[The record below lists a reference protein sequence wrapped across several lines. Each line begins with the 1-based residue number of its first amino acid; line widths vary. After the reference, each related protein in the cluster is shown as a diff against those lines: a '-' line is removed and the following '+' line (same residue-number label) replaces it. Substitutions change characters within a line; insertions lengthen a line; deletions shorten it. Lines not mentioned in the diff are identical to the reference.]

1 MLDDGNGNA
10 LQRAVKKVQNKVVN
24 TVLDHVAEMKHHASS
39 NINNG
44 ALNDGQD
51 DEEVLS
57 SSSSSS
63 FPSEIECRMCL
74 ERGIF
79 RRCCKSYYCHQCY
92 FQAGRCPRCNKPTPL
107 TGLAAAGMDKEEP
120 TKMAVGISWVI
131 SVIIVII
138 TITAIALLC
147 WNVSTLPVTI
157 SGQHCQG
164 WLPTCNLEVCIEH
177 SGQYEEEESGLL
189 PETQLYTVCNRSTSS
204 YQVVASACVYD
215 WEAYVWS
222 NHSFGYDLCIS
233 SPREE
238 HSHSSVKSVASSS
251 SSDQLRLY
259 TNTNAGVYIFDDDFE
274 LPLKAASA
282 PWEEIINGKYS
293 DACGI
298 NPHPSER
305 GSHGTF
311 RPLENK
317 NALVFGGKQR
327 RHATTQGL
335 NVEFGGTIEFHLKLG
350 PLIQDDLSSLECL
363 PAFEGDVKLE
373 FRVNNGIWKTIDTY
387 PAWKYRGEFH
397 FISEVIPLEAHSNS
411 TQFRIQQPSFDER
424 RDHWAIDD
432 FRVMSR
438 LKPQWQDSAEY
449 KELKRR
455 QSEEVLLAQCCLDTN
470 QCSRFD
476 KKRISFDRAQC
487 QNVISTKTNG
497 RRRMKLSELLLL
509 FAVLFIISKLLYRLV
524 SSRFVRLAPPTLE
537 ERSEE
542 VADSIEIFPCKKFKS
557 MSSLS
562 WQYSI
567 ALFLCGML
575 LLTLYQLLDA
585 TILFHCLKRDNSE
598 DPSCRSDVSLYA
610 FAALAFCID
619 ARVIGTLLK
628 RVFCIEN
635 PRNRNPVEV
644 EVNLHPDK
652 RHMRIGSDLFPLR
665 EITALHAKS
674 RLFSRFIAFCYVL
687 GGLPLALGSLT
698 IQSFDLGSRREVLSL
713 ILGSL
718 AVLREAFGPSFFAQF
733 CLSVGWVFAYRG
745 DDRNEFGRA
754 VMRKGLLQI
763 FLVGS
768 CLTPAMVMFTLL
780 IRRVEGISPTDNFI
794 LFLLFTVLGGL
805 FGLILGI
812 FRGLPT
818 TPDVYFTA
826 WPAECYAVTYYDKV
840 KCPCLFSWKYCGEI
854 HSRQVT
860 IMIHLDDMHGFRKSL
875 MGNLS
880 SKNESS

>member
-1 MLDDGNGNA
+1 MLDDDDGT
-10 LQRAVKKVQNKVVN
+10 LQRNMKKIQKKIAN
-24 TVLDHVAEMKHHASS
+24 TVLDHVAEVKHHASS
-39 NINNG
+39 TINNVG
-44 ALNDGQD
+44 LNDGQD
-51 DEEVLS
+51 DEEVL
-57 SSSSSS
+57 SSSSS

-92 FQAGRCPRCNKPTPL
+92 YRAGHCPRCNKPTPL
-107 TGLAAAGMDKEEP
+107 TGLAAAAWMEKEEP
-120 TKMAVGISWVI
+120 SKLAVGISWAI
-131 SVIIVII
+131 SAIIVIL
-138 TITAIALLC
+138 TITALALLC

-157 SGQHCQG
+157 SGQHCRG

-177 SGQYEEEESGLL
+177 SGQYEDEESSGGLFL
-189 PETQLYTVCNRSTSS
+189 PATQLYADCNRSTSS

-238 HSHSSVKSVASSS
+238 QSSS

-259 TNTNAGVYIFDDDFE
+259 TKENAGVYVFDDDFE
-274 LPLKAASA
+274 YPLKEASA
-282 PWEEIINGKYS
+282 PWEEIINGRYS
-293 DACGI
+293 NACGI
-298 NPHPSER
+298 NPHPSKR

-350 PLIQDDLSSLECL
+350 PLIQDDLSSSECL
-363 PAFEGDVKLE
+363 PAFEGDVTLE
-373 FRVNNGIWKTIDTY
+373 FKVNDEIWKTIDTY

-397 FISEVIPLEAHSNS
+397 FISEDIPLEARSNS

-424 RDHWAIDD
+424 RDHWAVDD

-438 LKPQWQDSAEY
+438 LKPQSAEY

-455 QSEEVLLAQCCLDTN
+455 QSEEVLLAQCCMDTN

-476 KKRISFDRAQC
+476 KRRISFDRDQC
-487 QNVISTKTNG
+487 QNVISTRTNG
-497 RRRMKLSELLLL
+497 RRRMKSSELLLV
-509 FAVLFIISKLLYRLV
+509 FTVLFTLSKLLYRLI
-524 SSRFVRLAPPTLE
+524 SSRFVRHAPPTLK

-542 VADSIEIFPCKKFKS
+542 VADSITMFPHKKFH
-557 MSSLS
+557 MISSLY
-562 WQYSI
+562 WQYTV
-567 ALFLCGML
+567 AVLLCGML
-575 LLTLYQLLDA
+575 LLSLYQLLHA
-585 TILFHCLKRDNSE
+585 TMLFDCLKRDNSE

-619 ARVIGTLLK
+619 ARVIGSLLK

-635 PRNRNPVEV
+635 PRKRKAVEV

-652 RHMRIGSDLFPLR
+652 RHMRIGSDLFPLS

-687 GGLPLALGSLT
+687 AGLPLALGSLT
-698 IQSFDLGSRREVLSL
+698 IQSFDLGPRCEVLSL

-733 CLSVGWVFAYRG
+733 CLSVGWVFAYRS

-754 VMRKGLLQI
+754 VMRKGLLQQ
-763 FLVGS
+763 FLLGS
-768 CLTPAMVMFTLL
+768 CLTPAVVMFTLL
-780 IRRVEGISPTDNFI
+780 IRRVEEISPTDNFI